1 MTLKTPITT
10 DKFFS
15 IFEKYNNSIFPVQII
30 LFLLSICEFIAIGSR
45 FRQKDKFVAG
55 FLGVLWLW
63 MGIGYHIAFFSGISR
78 IALGYGVLFILQGLF
93 LLWEGVLL
101 YNLKFVFKNSIQS
114 YFGYF
119 FILYGLIIYPVVGY
133 LIEPNLSR
141 TISVGLPCPTLILTF
156 GFLILCDIKF
166 SKFLLIIPSL
176 WAVIGIIGVI
186 KLGVYQ
192 DAIMLIAAIIADVL
206 ILRSKKPPDEK
217 AELQLEKRK
226 KGE

>member
-1 MTLKTPITT
+1 MKTPITT
-10 DKFFS
+10 DQFFS

-30 LFLLSICEFIAIGSR
+30 LFLLSICALIAIGSR

-101 YNLKFVFKNSIQS
+101 YNLKFVFRMSIQA
-114 YFGYF
+114 YLGYF

-133 LIEPNLSR
+133 MIETNLLR
-141 TISVGLPCPTLILTF
+141 TISVGLPSPTIILTF
-156 GFLILCDIKF
+156 GFLLLCDKKF
-166 SKFLLIIPSL
+166 SKYLLIIPSL
-176 WAVIGIIGVI
+176 WAVIGISGVI
-186 KLGVYQ
+186 KPGIYQ
-192 DAIMLIAAIIADVL
+192 DSVMLIAAIIADIWL
-206 ILRSKKPPDEK
+206 LKDKGQPEK
-217 AELQLEKRK
+217 QSELL
-226 KGE
+226 

>member
-1 MTLKTPITT
+1 MAMKTPITT
-10 DKFFS
+10 DQFFS
-15 IFEKYNNSIFPVQII
+15 VFEKYNHAIFPVQIV
-30 LFLLSICEFIAIGSR
+30 LFLLTILALIAIGSKIK
-45 FRQKDKFVAG
+45 QKDKFVAG
-55 FLGVLWLW
+55 ILGVLWLW
-63 MGIGYHIAFFSGISR
+63 IGIGYHIAFFSGINKV
-78 IALGYGVLFILQGLF
+78 AYGFGFLFILQGLF

-156 GFLILCDIKF
+156 GFLLLCDKKF
-166 SKFLLIIPSL
+166 SKYLLIIPSL
-176 WAVIGIIGVI
+176 WAVIGISAVI

-192 DAIMLIAAIIADVL
+192 DSMLLIAAIIADVL
-206 ILRSKKPPDEK
+206 ILRSKRPPDEK
-217 AELQLEKRK
+217 AEFQLEKT
-226 KGE
+226 

>member
-1 MTLKTPITT
+1 MTMKTPITT
-10 DKFFS
+10 DQFFS

-30 LFLLSICEFIAIGSR
+30 LFLLSICALIAIGSR

-101 YNLKFVFKNSIQS
+101 YNLKFVFRMSIQA
-114 YFGYF
+114 YLGYF

-133 LIEPNLSR
+133 MIETNLLR
-141 TISVGLPCPTLILTF
+141 TISVGLPSPTIILTF
-156 GFLILCDIKF
+156 GFLLLCDKKF
-166 SKFLLIIPSL
+166 SKYLLIIPSL
-176 WAVIGIIGVI
+176 WAVIGISGVI
-186 KLGVYQ
+186 KPGIYQ
-192 DAIMLIAAIIADVL
+192 DSVMLIAAIIADIWL
-206 ILRSKKPPDEK
+206 LKDKGQPEK
-217 AELQLEKRK
+217 QSELL
-226 KGE
+226 